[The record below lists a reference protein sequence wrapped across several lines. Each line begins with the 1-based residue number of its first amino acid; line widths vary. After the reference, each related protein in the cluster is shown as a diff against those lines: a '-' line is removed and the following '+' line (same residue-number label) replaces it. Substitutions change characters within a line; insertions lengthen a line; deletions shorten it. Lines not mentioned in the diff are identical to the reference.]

1 MIIGKNALSV
11 LEPIGINSF
20 MHTKLSLIG
29 LFALSIMTTSV
40 YANQLDPYESFNR
53 PIDEFN
59 AGFDKHAFK
68 PVAEGYVAITPD
80 PARQAVHNFIS
91 NLFEP
96 ETIVNDLLQGK
107 FTQAVQ
113 DTARFIFNSTFGLFG
128 LIDIATP
135 MGLPYN
141 NEDFGQTLAVWG
153 WKDSDYV
160 ALPFL
165 GPSTVRD
172 TSVKPIEILY
182 LTSYGW
188 PVTVLKLVDIRSNLL
203 PLDPMVNSASD
214 RYIFIR
220 DSYLQQ
226 RQFRINDGVSD
237 NKQKLNSFDFSD

>member
-1 MIIGKNALSV
+1 MYIKS
-11 LEPIGINSF
+11 
-20 MHTKLSLIG
+20 TLIG
-29 LFALSIMTTSV
+29 LLSWSILATPV
-40 YANQLDPYESFNR
+40 YANQTDPYESFNR

-107 FTQAVQ
+107 FSQAVQ
-113 DTARFIFNSTFGLFG
+113 DTARFIFNSSFGLFG

-135 MGLPYN
+135 MGLAYH
-141 NEDFGQTLAVWG
+141 NEDLGQTLAVWG
-153 WKDSDYV
+153 WKDSDYL

-188 PVTVLKLVDIRSNLL
+188 PVNVLKLVDVRSNLL
-203 PLDPMVNSASD
+203 PLDPMLDSASD

-226 RQFRINDGVSD
+226 RQYRINDGVSD

>member
-40 YANQLDPYESFNR
+40 YANQIDPYESFNR

-172 TSVKPIEILY
+172 T
-182 LTSYGW
+182 
-188 PVTVLKLVDIRSNLL
+188 
-203 PLDPMVNSASD
+203 
-214 RYIFIR
+214 
-220 DSYLQQ
+220 
-226 RQFRINDGVSD
+226 
-237 NKQKLNSFDFSD
+237 

>member
-1 MIIGKNALSV
+1 ML
-11 LEPIGINSF
+11 
-20 MHTKLSLIG
+20 TKLSLIG
-29 LFALSIMTTSV
+29 LFSLSLVTTSV
-40 YANQLDPYESFNR
+40 TANQSDSYESFNR

-59 AGFDKHAFK
+59 AGFDKYAFK

-80 PARQAVHNFIS
+80 PARQAVHNFIN

-135 MGLPYN
+135 MGLPYH
-141 NEDFGQTLAVWG
+141 NEDLGQTLAVWG
-153 WKDSDYV
+153 WKNSDYL

-165 GPSTVRD
+165 GPSTIRD

-237 NKQKLNSFDFSD
+237 NKQKLNNFDFSD

>member
-1 MIIGKNALSV
+1 MYIKS
-11 LEPIGINSF
+11 
-20 MHTKLSLIG
+20 TLIG
-29 LFALSIMTTSV
+29 LLSWSILSTPV
-40 YANQLDPYESFNR
+40 YANQTDPYESFNR

-107 FTQAVQ
+107 FSQAVQ

-135 MGLPYN
+135 MGLPYH
-141 NEDFGQTLAVWG
+141 NEDLGQTLAVWG
-153 WKDSDYV
+153 WKDSDYL

-172 TSVKPIEILY
+172 TSVKPVEILY

-203 PLDPMVNSASD
+203 PLDPMLDSASD

-226 RQFRINDGVSD
+226 RQYRINDGVSD
-237 NKQKLNSFDFSD
+237 NKQKLNNFDFSD

>member
-1 MIIGKNALSV
+1 MR
-11 LEPIGINSF
+11 
-20 MHTKLSLIG
+20 TKLSLIG
-29 LFALSIMTTSV
+29 LFTLSLLATSV
-40 YANQLDPYESFNR
+40 YANEADPYESFNR
-53 PIDEFN
+53 LIDEFN

-68 PVAEGYVAITPD
+68 PVAEGYVAVTPD
-80 PARQAVHNFIS
+80 PARQAIHNFIS

-107 FTQAVQ
+107 FSQAVQ
-113 DTARFIFNSTFGLFG
+113 DSARFIFNSTFGLFG

-135 MGLPYN
+135 MGLPYH
-141 NEDFGQTLAVWG
+141 NEDLGQTLAVWG
-153 WKDSDYV
+153 WKDSDYI

-172 TSVKPIEILY
+172 TSVKPFEILY

-188 PVTVLKLVDIRSNLL
+188 PITALKLVDTRSNLL
-203 PLDPMVNSASD
+203 PLDPMVDSASD

-226 RQFRINDGVSD
+226 RQYRINDGVSD
-237 NKQKLNSFDFSD
+237 NKQKLNNFDFSD